1 MLQSLWGSKLPLR
14 LLKSI
19 YRRLLAL
26 LLHCVKHPI
35 KTFFF
40 IVKAYLLLMLFALCL
55 AFSVGSFAQEQTL
68 QCLDGGTL
76 IDYDG
81 QMVCYVPAEISE
93 SCPLVGAQ
101 NWPDSANTNG
111 SKHVSPIPQN
121 YSNSQCPPS
130 SGNIVYSG
138 CTVTINYD
146 YQLPE
151 NCSLTPFSVTMTYY
165 SSTTT
170 TNMSDNQPTPVTSVN
185 SYTNTQTNV
194 VAMWGPRQESPTCP
208 PESAPL
214 LSSMGELP
222 DGTKICFKPAETP
235 PCDCSDLTGSNPQG
249 INYFYAANGT
259 YSQANP
265 PNCISRDDNEN
276 GDIPSCNCKL
286 IATKWSSADVNING
300 TIYQRWQPIPDQN
313 GVTGVFTG
321 GQCDESEKD
330 TPPDTPEKC
339 YQLGN
344 GQNFCLEDPDQKCAK
359 IDGIMT
365 CESGCG
371 TVNGEFFCFEND
383 DLEEPLPDPDDN
395 ITDPDTPLNNMV
407 KRDFKDVL
415 GGTESRL
422 DILSRLM
429 SDIKTNT
436 SKGDSDLAAKQDA
449 TNRLLKEISDKLDEE
464 SDDETPT
471 NPQPTYNT
479 DKLEEFVNPNDWGEK
494 NFRTVAVAFKDRIMQ
509 TPIMQT
515 VQNFFNV
522 ALSGT
527 CPTWQTTVNMPFGG
541 TFDININQLCSEAMT
556 NIWPSIRAIIV
567 LIFTFLAFKV
577 AFTNE

>member
-1 MLQSLWGSKLPLR
+1 
-14 LLKSI
+14 
-19 YRRLLAL
+19 
-26 LLHCVKHPI
+26 
-35 KTFFF
+35 
-40 IVKAYLLLMLFALCL
+40 MLFALCL
-55 AFSVGSFAQEQTL
+55 AFSFGSFAQDA
-68 QCLDGGTL
+68 QCPDGGTYYEGHGCG
-76 IDYDG
+76 IPFEEGTEIKWVG
-81 QMVCYVPAEISE
+81 QCEDEQALRTEIIGDSFE
-93 SCPLVGAQ
+93 EINLACHQQ
-101 NWPDSANTNG
+101 N
-111 SKHVSPIPQN
+111 
-121 YSNSQCPPS
+121 
-130 SGNIVYSG
+130 SGNQIPGYCRTDNHRHVDTRTIADLYYVHSNPVYG
-138 CTVTINYD
+138 CTVLAGTVVVGKLAHWA
-146 YQLPE
+146 QVPVE
-151 NCSLTPFSVTMTYY
+151 N
-165 SSTTT
+165 
-170 TNMSDNQPTPVTSVN
+170 
-185 SYTNTQTNV
+185 
-194 VAMWGPRQESPTCP
+194 TCP
-208 PESAPL
+208 EDFPNGPVDA
-214 LSSMGELP
+214 
-222 DGTKICFKPAETP
+222 DGTKICLQPSQ

-265 PNCISRDDNEN
+265 PNCISRDDNES

-286 IATKWSSADVNING
+286 IATKWASADVNING

-330 TPPDTPEKC
+330 TPPETPEKC

-365 CESGCG
+365 CEAGCG

-383 DLEEPLPDPDDN
+383 DPEEPLPDPDDD
-395 ITDPDTPLNNMV
+395 ITDPDTPLNNMI
-407 KRDFKDVL
+407 KSDFKDVL

-422 DILSRLM
+422 DILARLM

-436 SKGDSDLAAKQDA
+436 SKGDGNLAAKQDA

-464 SDDETPT
+464 GDDEAPT

-494 NFRTVAVAFKDRIMQ
+494 NFRTVALAFKDRLLEAPVMQ
-509 TPIMQT
+509 A
-515 VQNFFNV
+515 VQGFFDV
-522 ALSGT
+522 ALSGS

-541 TFDININQLCSEAMT
+541 VLNINIDQLCSETMN
-556 NIWPSIRAIIV
+556 NIWPAIRAIIV
-567 LIFTFLAFKV
+567 LIFSFLAFRV

>member
-1 MLQSLWGSKLPLR
+1 MLQSLRGSKLPLR

-35 KTFFF
+35 KTFIFV
-40 IVKAYLLLMLFALCL
+40 VKAYLLMMLFALCL
-55 AFSVGSFAQEQTL
+55 AFSFGSFAQTADELACASIAGTYVNHSVLGPICGASVPLEQM
-68 QCLDGGTL
+68 LDAKCSGGIISSTRVTGRTNEEL
-76 IDYDG
+76 VSECRAHID
-81 QMVCYVPAEISE
+81 AELGPINCISE
-93 SCPLVGAQ
+93 KTETSTGYRYKRSVDWLNPGAECSTTNKYSYTSGISDVKTIESFSCPPDGA
-101 NWPDSANTNG
+101 
-111 SKHVSPIPQN
+111 
-121 YSNSQCPPS
+121 
-130 SGNIVYSG
+130 
-138 CTVTINYD
+138 
-146 YQLPE
+146 PE
-151 NCSLTPFSVTMTYY
+151 LTGPYRDG
-165 SSTTT
+165 
-170 TNMSDNQPTPVTSVN
+170 DNAMCYTSVP
-185 SYTNTQTNV
+185 TN
-194 VAMWGPRQESPTCP
+194 QE
-208 PESAPL
+208 
-214 LSSMGELP
+214 
-222 DGTKICFKPAETP
+222 

-276 GDIPSCNCKL
+276 GDVPSCNCKL

-330 TPPDTPEKC
+330 TPPEMPEKC

-365 CESGCG
+365 CEAGCG

-383 DLEEPLPDPDDN
+383 DPEEPLPDPDDE
-395 ITDPDTPLNNMV
+395 ITDPDTPLNNMI
-407 KRDFKDVL
+407 KSDFKDVL

-422 DILSRLM
+422 DILARLM

-436 SKGDSDLAAKQDA
+436 SKGDGNLAAKQDA
-449 TNRLLKEISDKLDEE
+449 TNRLLKEISDKLDDEG
-464 SDDETPT
+464 DDEAPT

-494 NFRTVAVAFKDRIMQ
+494 NFRTVALAFKDRLLEAPVMQ
-509 TPIMQT
+509 A
-515 VQNFFNV
+515 VQGFFDV
-522 ALSGT
+522 ALSGS

-541 TFDININQLCSEAMT
+541 VLNINIDQLCSETMN
-556 NIWPSIRAIIV
+556 NIWPAIRAIIV
-567 LIFTFLAFKV
+567 LIFSFLAFRV

>member
-1 MLQSLWGSKLPLR
+1 
-14 LLKSI
+14 
-19 YRRLLAL
+19 
-26 LLHCVKHPI
+26 
-35 KTFFF
+35 
-40 IVKAYLLLMLFALCL
+40 MLFALCL
-55 AFSVGSFAQEQTL
+55 AFSVGSFAQTAPLNCEPGETPLPGVGGCGSPAADQGCKIKSINGRSNSGTVIYTGSKIAEYTSALTALDKQTTGGTDCPWSYTDTNSHNFNYSCASASPGVTAVNVPYTVIL
-68 QCLDGGTL
+68 TRSGFTSSLNQATNNCVDQQVNVTNPVNFNMFVQIEWSEEYVCPEHHPIGPVNYDDGTL
-76 IDYDG
+76 IGNY
-81 QMVCYVPAEISE
+81 CYRVP
-93 SCPLVGAQ
+93 
-101 NWPDSANTNG
+101 D
-111 SKHVSPIPQN
+111 
-121 YSNSQCPPS
+121 
-130 SGNIVYSG
+130 
-138 CTVTINYD
+138 
-146 YQLPE
+146 PE
-151 NCSLTPFSVTMTYY
+151 
-165 SSTTT
+165 
-170 TNMSDNQPTPVTSVN
+170 
-185 SYTNTQTNV
+185 
-194 VAMWGPRQESPTCP
+194 
-208 PESAPL
+208 PE
-214 LSSMGELP
+214 
-222 DGTKICFKPAETP
+222 

-321 GQCDESEKD
+321 GQCDETEKD

-365 CESGCG
+365 CEAGCG

-383 DLEEPLPDPDDN
+383 DPEEPLPDPDDD
-395 ITDPDTPLNNMV
+395 ITDPDTPLNNMI
-407 KRDFKDVL
+407 KSDFKDVL

-422 DILSRLM
+422 DILARLM

-464 SDDETPT
+464 GDDETPT

>member
-1 MLQSLWGSKLPLR
+1 MLQSLRGSKLPLR

-35 KTFFF
+35 KTFLF
-40 IVKAYLLLMLFALCL
+40 IVKAYILLMLFALCL
-55 AFSVGSFAQEQTL
+55 AFSVGSFAQEQIPEYT
-68 QCLDGGTL
+68 CPDGGTL
-76 IDYDG
+76 NEYQG
-81 QMVCYVPAEISE
+81 QMICSVPAPSGELYQFRYGSYMPTRQKACDSSAQGKGRAVVEAWGNPPRNGASLTGTWGILTNDGAYCEAWYSFQTVNSEGEIGNGQGVETDYTISKKTDSYCPDESYPELTSSYGSPPNLVCYAPA
-93 SCPLVGAQ
+93 
-101 NWPDSANTNG
+101 
-111 SKHVSPIPQN
+111 
-121 YSNSQCPPS
+121 
-130 SGNIVYSG
+130 
-138 CTVTINYD
+138 TVED
-146 YQLPE
+146 L
-151 NCSLTPFSVTMTYY
+151 
-165 SSTTT
+165 
-170 TNMSDNQPTPVTSVN
+170 
-185 SYTNTQTNV
+185 
-194 VAMWGPRQESPTCP
+194 
-208 PESAPL
+208 
-214 LSSMGELP
+214 
-222 DGTKICFKPAETP
+222 P

-249 INYFYAANGT
+249 INYFYAANGA

-300 TIYQRWQPIPDQN
+300 TIYQRWQPVPDQN

-339 YQLGN
+339 YQLGS

-365 CESGCG
+365 CEAGCG

-383 DLEEPLPDPDDN
+383 DPEEPLPDPDDN
-395 ITDPDTPLNNMV
+395 ITDPDTPLNDMV

-422 DILSRLM
+422 DILARLM

-436 SKGDSDLAAKQDA
+436 SKGDSELAAKQDA

-494 NFRTVAVAFKDRIMQ
+494 NFRTVALAFKDRLLEAPVMQ
-509 TPIMQT
+509 A
-515 VQNFFNV
+515 VQGFFDV
-522 ALSGT
+522 ALSGS

-541 TFDININQLCSEAMT
+541 ALNINIDQLCSETMN
-556 NIWPSIRAIIV
+556 NIWPAIRAIIV
-567 LIFTFLAFKV
+567 LIFSFLAFRV

>member
-1 MLQSLWGSKLPLR
+1 MLQSLRGSKLPLR

-55 AFSVGSFAQEQTL
+55 AFSVGSFAQTAPLNCEPGETPLDSVGGCGILSSEMSCQIDSMNGKSYTGSVIYRGNKIAEYTEALSAYDRDDPVPPSCGPGQYVKQTYTHDAEFSCSEAAFGASSFTKAYVITSTTVTTSNSCNNTSEPSTTVNTRNYSMFYQL
-68 QCLDGGTL
+68 SWSDEVQC
-76 IDYDG
+76 
-81 QMVCYVPAEISE
+81 
-93 SCPLVGAQ
+93 
-101 NWPDSANTNG
+101 PDS
-111 SKHVSPIPQN
+111 HPIGPVQYELNN
-121 YSNSQCPPS
+121 YC
-130 SGNIVYSG
+130 YR
-138 CTVTINYD
+138 
-146 YQLPE
+146 LPE
-151 NCSLTPFSVTMTYY
+151 
-165 SSTTT
+165 
-170 TNMSDNQPTPVTSVN
+170 
-185 SYTNTQTNV
+185 
-194 VAMWGPRQESPTCP
+194 
-208 PESAPL
+208 PEP
-214 LSSMGELP
+214 E
-222 DGTKICFKPAETP
+222 
-235 PCDCSDLTGSNPQG
+235 PCDCSDLTGSNPHG

-265 PNCISRDDNEN
+265 PNCISRDDNED

-300 TIYQRWQPIPDQN
+300 TIYQRWQPVPDQN

-365 CESGCG
+365 CQAGCG

-383 DLEEPLPDPDDN
+383 DPEEPLPDPDDD
-395 ITDPDTPLNNMV
+395 ITDPDTPLNDMV

-422 DILSRLM
+422 DILARLM

-464 SDDETPT
+464 GDDETPT

-527 CPTWQTTVNMPFGG
+527 CPTWHTTVNMPFGG

-567 LIFTFLAFKV
+567 LIFTFVAFKV